1 MVFHIITIFPEMIRG
16 YLEYGILSRAMKKD
30 LVQVV
35 VHDLREFAL
44 NRYGQIDD
52 KIFGSGKG
60 MLFRPEP
67 LAEAIRGIL
76 EKEPEAKVIHLTPQG
91 GAFDNKKAKRISKE
105 KSVILIAS
113 RYEGIDER
121 IVESLV
127 DEEIS
132 VGDYVLTGGELP
144 ALAVVDAA
152 TRFIDGAIQESS
164 ADLESFEN
172 GLLEHGHYTRPEEF
186 EGMKVPEV
194 LRKGNHRDIEEYRR
208 YGSLRKTYFNRP
220 ELLLDHGPVLDPGS
234 TADPVKALKR
244 TNGQL
249 RDYLKEIE
257 KISKEW
263 IYVRRNS
270 ED

>member
-1 MVFHIITIFPEMIRG
+1 MVFHIITIFPEMVRG
-16 YLEYGILSRAMKKD
+16 YLEYGILSRAVKKD
-30 LVQVV
+30 LVSVV
-35 VHDLREFAL
+35 VHDLRENAL

-52 KIFGSGKG
+52 RIFGSGKG

-67 LAEAIRGIL
+67 LAKMIEGIR
-76 EKEPEAKVIHLTPQG
+76 EKEPDAKVIHLTPQG

-127 DEEIS
+127 NEEIS

-144 ALAVVDAA
+144 ALTVVDAA
-152 TRFIDGAIQESS
+152 TRFIEGSIQEAS
-164 ADLESFEN
+164 AYLESFED

-186 EGMKVPEV
+186 RGMKVPEI
-194 LRKGNHRDIEEYRR
+194 LRKGNHKDIGEYRR
-208 YGSLRKTYFNRP
+208 YGSLKKTYFNRP
-220 ELLLDHGPVLDPGS
+220 ELLMDHHPALDAGE

-244 TNGQL
+244 MNGQL
-249 RDYLKEIE
+249 TDYLKDIE